1 MLIIMREHVSQECID
16 KVVRKKQGGFE
27 PDKDLLKQEL
37 EYRKKFIYGK

>member
-1 MLIIMREHVSQECID
+1 MNIYKCID

-37 EYRKKFIYGK
+37 EYRKKFIYGKQ